1 MNNKSFFYL
10 QLTILGLVCLSIS
23 CQKDKA
29 EDDLSNNDENTE
41 YFPNSVNTQW
51 KYERYDSL
59 KSLLDTITVRIISDT
74 VISDDVYMI
83 WEYDYNIEKER
94 FYISTQAD
102 SIKFYSSINNPIDQ
116 LYLIPF
122 NINDGWINPEY
133 YSDTSFVL
141 EIQDITIDN
150 ITYSDV
156 VLIVRSAFG
165 FNNYLTEKI
174 WIKPYFGLIKL
185 ERKHIILGPYKDET
199 WEIIESKI
207 E

>member
-1 MNNKSFFYL
+1 MNNKILLYL
-10 QLTILGLVCLSIS
+10 LLIALGLFFLLTG
-23 CQKDKA
+23 CQKDKTG
-29 EDDLSNNDENTE
+29 DDLSNNDENTE
-41 YFPNSVNTQW
+41 YFPNSLNTQW

-59 KSLLDTITVRIISDT
+59 NSLSDTIIVRVIGDT
-74 VISDDVYMI
+74 VISEDIYMI

-94 FYISTQAD
+94 FYISAKTD
-102 SIKFYSSINNPIDQ
+102 SVKFYSSINIPMDQ

-122 NINDGWINPEY
+122 NINGGWVNPDY
-133 YSDTSFVL
+133 HLDTSFVM

-165 FNNYLTEKI
+165 VNDYLTEKI
-174 WIKPYFGLIKL
+174 WIKPYLGLVKL
-185 ERKHIILGPYKDET
+185 ERKHIVLGPHKDET
-199 WEIIESKI
+199 WKIIESSI